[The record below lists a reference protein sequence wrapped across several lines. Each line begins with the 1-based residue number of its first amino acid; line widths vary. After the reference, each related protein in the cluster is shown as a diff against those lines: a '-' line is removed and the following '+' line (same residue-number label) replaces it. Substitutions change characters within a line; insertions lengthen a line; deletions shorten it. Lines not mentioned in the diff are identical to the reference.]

1 MKFKMLGMAMI
12 LALAGC
18 ASFPGDQVAET
29 TLPPMSDYQQ
39 RPGVF
44 VDFNFYRGEVGSA
57 TAVEVP
63 QGRDLLK
70 PQLEAALRDSGLFSR
85 YTLDQF
91 QKQPGDYT
99 LKLNVYNSGSEGAA
113 MVSGMITGFSM
124 GIIPGSAKDEYTMT
138 LQVLDDRG
146 QPIEVGQNHDSVRTW
161 MGLIFIPMMAHT
173 PADAISDSF
182 RRQLNALLKQLLDQQ
197 ILKYAQGRSLLL
209 RG

>member
-1 MKFKMLGMAMI
+1 MAMV

-29 TLPPMSDYQQ
+29 TLPSMSSYQQ

-44 VDFNFYRGEVGSA
+44 VDFNFYRGEADSA

-85 YTLDQF
+85 YTLDPF
-91 QKQPGDYT
+91 QKQAGDYT

-113 MVSGMITGFSM
+113 MVSGMITGFTL

-138 LQVLDDRG
+138 LQVLDDQG
-146 QPIEVGQNHDSVRTW
+146 QPLQVGQNHDSVRTW
-161 MGLIFIPMMAHT
+161 MGLVFIPMMAYT
-173 PADAISDSF
+173 PAEAINDSF

-197 ILKYAQGRSLLL
+197 VLKYAQGRSLLM